1 MGSAQSS
8 WDTLPRRLPARLWLA
23 TIACFLV
30 VYYLMFSWVH
40 IWADM
45 RPCLAPLRDPLLALI
60 PHDRRWLALTGYGWV
75 LVTLGVGLGGVV
87 IHARLYGDHRP
98 AIRWGLA
105 LTIMAVMR
113 SLTILLIP
121 ACNAQLAPGSVVLCS
136 VPTVSL
142 GPLAIPW
149 HISASNDLVFSGH
162 IAELVLLLLAT
173 RSWPRLLRAGLCA
186 LTAVMAYA
194 LMATRGHY
202 LWDILAALPC
212 AWLADRLALAA
223 LRLPLDQRRP
233 QESLTNDL
241 SNEMKRSE
249 PWPAAPSNAVADQ
262 FATPRRRSRPSA

>member
-1 MGSAQSS
+1 MGPGPSS
-8 WDTLPRRLPARLWLA
+8 RDTLPRRLPARLWLA

-60 PHDRRWLALTGYGWV
+60 PHDRRWLALTGNGWAV
-75 LVTLGVGLGGVV
+75 VTLGVGLGGVI
-87 IHARLYGDHRP
+87 IHARGFGDHRP
-98 AIRWGLA
+98 AIRWGIA
-105 LTIMAVMR
+105 LTIMALMR

-121 ACNAQLAPGSVVLCS
+121 ACRADLAPGTMPLCS
-136 VPTVSL
+136 VPTVQL
-142 GPLAIPW
+142 GALAIPF

-173 RSWPRLLRAGLCA
+173 RSWPRPLRAGLW
-186 LTAVMAYA
+186 LFTGVMAYA
-194 LMATRGHY
+194 LLATRGHS

-223 LRLPLDQRRP
+223 LQLPLVRDRP
-233 QESLTNDL
+233 AQ
-241 SNEMKRSE
+241 
-249 PWPAAPSNAVADQ
+249 AG
-262 FATPRRRSRPSA
+262 ATTY

>member
-1 MGSAQSS
+1 MAAPSS
-8 WDTLPRRLPARLWLA
+8 WDDLPRRLPARLWLA

-40 IWADM
+40 IWADL
-45 RPCLAPLRDPLLALI
+45 RPCLAPLRDPVLARI
-60 PHDRRWLALTGYGWV
+60 PYDPRWFELTGRGWA

-87 IHARLYGDHRP
+87 LHARRYGDHRP
-98 AIRWGLA
+98 AIRWGIA
-105 LTIMAVMR
+105 LTIMAVLR

-121 ACNAQLAPGSVVLCS
+121 ACRADLAPGTMPLCS
-136 VPTVSL
+136 VPMVHL

-173 RSWPRLLRAGLCA
+173 RSWPRPLRAGLW
-186 LTAVMAYA
+186 LFTAVMAYA

-202 LWDILAALPC
+202 FWDILAALPC

-223 LRLPLDQRRP
+223 LRLPLARRP
-233 QESLTNDL
+233 DADL
-241 SNEMKRSE
+241 ELS
-249 PWPAAPSNAVADQ
+249 
-262 FATPRRRSRPSA
+262 TTY